1 MTSSLTGDSLR
12 LSVLLVLVVAVSVA
26 SSLDTETAAPD
37 AGDRPVVT
45 VGIVYDGPSPPQGDL
60 AHQRLQDLPPLI
72 EAETLSLVGAEYDL
86 RLPEDKMLSGGWTVR
101 GIEEAIERQLED
113 PDVDVV
119 ITLGI
124 IASHVVCRWGELS
137 KPVIAPTVVDIDA
150 QSIPFARDAGG
161 RLVSGVKNLSY
172 LTSPGTVMR
181 DLRKFKEIVPY
192 SRVHV
197 LTDALFAD
205 VIPEI
210 PEAVIRGGEAF
221 GVEIAPPTLVI
232 DSAEEALAGL
242 PSDAEAVYV
251 TPLYRLPWNEFEVL
265 VAGLLDRRLPTFSLL
280 GRNEVEAGLMAGVRP
295 PTDSSRLARRIALNI
310 QRILHGEDAGQL
322 PVTLELQEKL
332 VINMETATRIGV
344 FPRFRIAME
353 AEQLWGESRDLE
365 DSLTLGQAV
374 RQAVEA
380 NVRLL
385 SADRLV
391 AAGEENIRRARSLLK
406 PRLDVNAF
414 GRQIDS
420 DRAATSFGAQAEKT
434 IGAGLS
440 LTQNIYSDPVFANLG
455 ISKDLQR
462 SRELE
467 WQVDRLDVALAAATV
482 FLDLLRLQTLER
494 VELENVRLTES
505 NLELARRREQIGFSG
520 PADVYRWE
528 SRLATDRSR
537 LIDAHSRVHIAY
549 VELNR
554 ILDRSQE
561 DLFEADPP
569 SLVDPELITGF
580 GRLNQYVDNAAAF
593 TLFKEFMVEEGLH
606 NSPELQAVD
615 AAIAAQKR
623 VTVTARRSFW
633 APDLALIADLEHRIY
648 RAGAGSTVVP
658 GLPVETDDSIWA
670 VSLVASLPLYAGGA
684 RRADVAQATEELA
697 SLRLSR
703 TAVSQRVEQRI
714 RTALYEI
721 SSTFP
726 SIELAREAAA
736 ASERNLELVTDSYAR
751 GLVSIIDL
759 LDAQNSA
766 LVTAAFAA
774 NAEYDFLLDLMDL
787 QRATNRFDFF
797 ESNAGRDAWFN
808 RLEAYFQENA
818 GRIRWPLR

>member
-1 MTSSLTGDSLR
+1 MTSCLTGDSLR
-12 LSVLLVLVVAVSVA
+12 LSLLLVLVFAASAVNA
-26 SSLDTETAAPD
+26 FSSEAP
-37 AGDRPVVT
+37 APGPGDRPVVT
-45 VGIVYDGPSPPQGDL
+45 VGIVYDGPSPPPGEL
-60 AHQRLQDLPPLI
+60 SPERLQDLPVVI
-72 EAETLSLVGAEYDL
+72 AAETIPLVGTEYDL
-86 RLPEDKMLSGGWTVR
+86 RFPKDKMLSGGWTVE
-101 GIEEAIERQLED
+101 GIEQAIERQLRD
-113 PDVDVV
+113 PDVDIV
-119 ITLGI
+119 ITPGI
-124 IASHVVCRWGELS
+124 IASHVVCAWGELP
-137 KPVIAPTVVDIDA
+137 KPVIAPMVVDIDA
-150 QSIPFARDAGG
+150 QLIPFARDPGG

-181 DLRKFKEIVPY
+181 DLRKFREIVPFA
-192 SRVHV
+192 RVHV
-197 LTDALFAD
+197 MTDALFAD

-210 PEAVIRGGEAF
+210 PEAVIKGGEAF

-232 DSAEEALAGL
+232 DSAEETLAQL
-242 PSDAEAVYV
+242 PADAEAVYV
-251 TPLYRLPWNEFEVL
+251 TPLYRLPWTEFEKL

-280 GRNEVEAGLMAGVRP
+280 GRNEVQAGLMAGVRP
-295 PTDSSRLARRIALNI
+295 PTDSSRFARRIALNI
-310 QRILHGEDAGQL
+310 QRILNGEDPGQL

-332 VINMETATRIGV
+332 MINMETATRIGV

-353 AEQLWGESRDLE
+353 AEQFWGESRELE
-365 DSLTLGQAV
+365 GSLTLGQAV
-374 RQAVEA
+374 REAVEA
-380 NVRLL
+380 NVQLR
-385 SADRLV
+385 SADHLV
-391 AAGEENIRRARSLLK
+391 AAGEEDIRRARSLLK
-406 PRLDVNAF
+406 PQLGVNAF

-440 LTQNIYSDPVFANLG
+440 LTQSIYSDPIFANLG

-467 WQVDRLDVALAAATV
+467 WQVDRLDVALRAATV

-494 VELENVRLTES
+494 VEQDNVRLTES
-505 NLELARRREQIGFSG
+505 NLELARRRKQIGFSG

-537 LIDAHSRVHIAY
+537 RIDAHSRVHIAY

-554 ILDRSQE
+554 ILDRPQE
-561 DLFEADPP
+561 DLFETDPP
-569 SLVDPELITGF
+569 SLFDSELITGF

-593 TLFKEFMVEEGLH
+593 TLFKEFMVKEGLH
-606 NSPELQAVD
+606 NSPELQAID
-615 AAIAAQKR
+615 AAIAAQER
-623 VTVTARRSFW
+623 ATLTARRSFW

-658 GLPVETDDSIWA
+658 GLPVQTDDSIWA

-684 RRADVAQATEELA
+684 RKADVGQATEELA
-697 SLRLSR
+697 ALRLSR
-703 TAVSQRVEQRI
+703 TAISQRVEQRI

-751 GLVSIIDL
+751 GVVSVIDL

-766 LVTAAFAA
+766 LVTAEFAA

-787 QRATNRFDFF
+787 QRAANRFDFF
-797 ESNAGRDAWFN
+797 ESDAGRAAWFE
-808 RLEAYFQENA
+808 RLEAFFKENA
-818 GRIRWPLR
+818 DRIRWPLR